1 MCHSKL
7 SVESITPL
15 EGGFV
20 TLEKVKF
27 CSRASRVKSYKGGGK
42 QEACF
47 QSRASVV
54 EGSTTGCFHLH
65 ERCCQHEMHVICQ
78 GRENTYMQP
87 AGEFTFCNVQIQRG
101 EENIINIF
109 AAPECAQL
117 PFSFVNRGGFI

>member
-7 SVESITPL
+7 SMESITPL

-20 TLEKVKF
+20 TPRKVKF

-42 QEACF
+42 QKACF

-54 EGSTTGCFHLH
+54 EGSTTGCFHLL
-65 ERCCQHEMHVICQ
+65 ERCCPHETHVICQ
-78 GRENTYMQP
+78 ESGNTYMQP
-87 AGEFTFCNVQIQRG
+87 AGVFTFYNIQIRRG
-101 EENIINIF
+101 EENVISIF
-109 AAPECAQL
+109 AASECARL